1 MFTSASADEANA
13 AIAGWVERS
22 ETHHRCV
29 GKDDDGYRFAPSI
42 LRTISTRHCEP
53 TGRAKRARWLAMT
66 LMGHSILNART
77 RRHIEPTPSPLSQIA
92 NASHATRR
100 RTVVE
105 IATCPRQ
112 CADALRSNF
121 CRHTHR
127 MVNLQVI
134 VRTSAGRRLQ
144 TVLEGRVRVLF
155 HTNDTS
161 PCRCNR
167 SYGACR
173 GYTRVQL

>member
-77 RRHIEPTPSPLSQIA
+77 RRHIE
-92 NASHATRR
+92 
-100 RTVVE
+100 RTTV
-105 IATCPRQ
+105 TSL
-112 CADALRSNF
+112 ADR
-121 CRHTHR
+121 
-127 MVNLQVI
+127 
-134 VRTSAGRRLQ
+134 
-144 TVLEGRVRVLF
+144 ERVSRY
-155 HTNDTS
+155 TS
-161 PCRCNR
+161 PYCRRNSNLLAPMR
-167 SYGACR
+167 GRASVQFLPAYASYG
-173 GYTRVQL
+173 